1 MAINLKAEEQEGT
14 EQYEIKKF
22 VDLIRPEIEKLG
34 YEITTQ
40 AVLPYANFC
49 DKIDEAGKGLDYI
62 KGQKA
67 YATDALIYEPVAN
80 GDRIPLIVLEGK
92 IKTQTTHDII
102 TYTEK
107 AKAHKNVFP
116 HLRYGFIVLNAKGE
130 EFPDFYY
137 QHAGFD
143 FEEVFPSNETP
154 EQAQVRTN
162 EFVAEL
168 ARQIKKAKKD
178 IRGFSRA
185 KPNLLIR

>member
-22 VDLIRPEIEKLG
+22 VDLIRPEIENLG
-34 YEITTQ
+34 YKITTQ
-40 AVLPYANFC
+40 AVLPYTNFC
-49 DKIDEAGKGLDYI
+49 DKINEAGKGLDYT

-67 YATDALIYEPVAN
+67 YVTDALIYEPLAN
-80 GDRIPLIVLEGK
+80 GDSIPLVVLEGK
-92 IKTQTTHDII
+92 IKTQTTHDVI

-116 HLRYGFIVLNAKGE
+116 HLRYGFIVLEAKGE
-130 EFPDFYY
+130 KFPDFYY

-154 EQAQVRTN
+154 EQTQIRTN

-168 ARQIKKAKKD
+168 TSQIKKAKEKHQ
-178 IRGFSRA
+178 RFFKSEA
-185 KPNLLIR
+185 